1 MTPTGHTRR
10 RALALG
16 IGGGMAA
23 LQAGCGFQLRGAA
36 DLPYQV
42 YFVSAPPNSVIGGD
56 LRRSIR
62 ANGAATTEVRKE
74 AQARLDI
81 LADLPES
88 EISAFSTSGRPREYL
103 LRLRV
108 RWRLRDVAEID
119 LIPESELVMRRTVT
133 VLDTQGIVNAG
144 QEVLLNRDMR
154 NDAVQQILRRLST
167 MKPPA

>member
-1 MTPTGHTRR
+1 MTPTGLPRR
-10 RALALG
+10 RLLALPVG
-16 IGGGMAA
+16 VGLLAV
-23 LQAGCGFQLRGAA
+23 QAGCGFALRGAA
-36 DLPYQV
+36 DLPYKV
-42 YFVSAPPNSVIGGD
+42 YFVSAAPSSVLGGD

-62 ANGAATTEVRKE
+62 ANGATTTELRKD

-108 RWRLRDVAEID
+108 RWRLRDEAERDI
-119 LIPESELVMRRTVT
+119 IAESELIMRRTVT
-133 VLDTQGIVNAG
+133 VLDAQGIVNAG

-167 MKPPA
+167 VKPPA